1 MNTTV
6 PRRFESLLERDP
18 YSPAVVLIRP
28 GARDRVWVRAA
39 VEHRAVRIA
48 GVCSLLGLASQ
59 ARVAFSGHGAL
70 DRMAAAWFVLATGRV
85 LVEGTDADFEI
96 DDALCRQSEIR
107 TEPYS
112 LRCTVQTSDPA
123 VAMPTPHSHR
133 ELLRMLMSGRA
144 PESDLGLALQA
155 LALGEPLLL
164 HAAPDADPRALV
176 YAA

>member
-6 PRRFESLLERDP
+6 PRRFETLLERDP
-18 YSPAVVLIRP
+18 YAPAVVLVRP

-48 GVCSLLGLASQ
+48 GVCSLLGLPSQ

-85 LVEGTDADFEI
+85 LVEGTDADFLI

-107 TEPYS
+107 TEPYT

-123 VAMPTPHSHR
+123 AAMPTPMSHR
-133 ELLRMLMSGRA
+133 DLLRLLMAGRA
-144 PESDLGLALQA
+144 PETDLGQALQA
-155 LALGEPLLL
+155 LALGEPLVL
-164 HAAPDADPRALV
+164 HAHADADPRALV